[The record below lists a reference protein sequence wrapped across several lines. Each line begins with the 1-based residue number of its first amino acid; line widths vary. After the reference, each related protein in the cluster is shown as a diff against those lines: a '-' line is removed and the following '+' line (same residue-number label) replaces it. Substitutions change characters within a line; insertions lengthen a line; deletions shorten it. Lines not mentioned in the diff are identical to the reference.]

1 MAPMKTPRQA
11 ECASTSEIEHVLT
24 LLSGT
29 PRDIARIVKGL
40 SERQLQRQPH
50 TDAWSAQ
57 QVVAHLRACADAYG
71 HWITRML
78 AEDHPTIRYVSPRGW
93 IRKTDYLQHNF
104 SETLDGFSKERS
116 RLLAVLTTLKPGE
129 WARGATFTGT
139 VSGRNGTVLS
149 YAARMANHEV
159 GHLDQIR
166 RTVRP

>member
-1 MAPMKTPRQA
+1 MKKQRHA
-11 ECASTSEIEHVLT
+11 EHASASEIEHVLT

-29 PRDIARIVKGL
+29 PREIARIVKGL
-40 SERQLQRQPH
+40 NEQQLQRQPH
-50 TDAWSAQ
+50 KDAWSAQ

-71 HWITRML
+71 HWINRML

-104 SETLDGFSKERS
+104 SETLDGFLKQRS
-116 RLLAVLTTLKPGE
+116 GLVAVLTKLTSTE
-129 WARGATFTGT
+129 WARGASVTGT

-149 YAARMANHEV
+149 YATRMANHEV

-166 RTVRP
+166 RTVRS